1 VSNLPTYYKKMP
13 SIKAIYDDPRT
24 SSKNP
29 ATLAKRAGVTTA
41 AAAAFLK
48 DQTSHQATR
57 RAHKPADE
65 DFAPT
70 GGPRG
75 EYLADVVKLSEYRG
89 VNKAQECI
97 LTLLGVNSR
106 YVYARGLTRATAAK
120 TAEALTDILE
130 QNKRDARAG
139 VVAPISAIRS
149 DGGPEFDNAT
159 FVDLLKRRKIKHEI
173 IQPNTHARLARL
185 DRYHGTLRRQIGATF
200 IARNSHVWVD
210 VLQDLVDNHNESP
223 SRALDP
229 IGRGTSPAEVGPDEE
244 DSMRMFDLTRAAALR
259 ERVDALNIRIGTQ
272 VRLLASAMKNARKF
286 RKAQEATW
294 TAETYSV
301 IARAGVNSFRI
312 DTPAGETT
320 IWPAHALQV
329 VHKALGGATKAGPKV
344 DRAVVAAKR
353 MEALNISEEE
363 QASALAAPATKKRAI
378 KPTAK
383 AAALA
388 ADARPKRAAKAP
400 KKLQD

>member
-1 VSNLPTYYKKMP
+1 MP

-48 DQTSHQATR
+48 DQASHQATR

-75 EYLADVVKLSEYRG
+75 EYLADVIYLREYKG
-89 VNKAQECI
+89 VNHNHKCV

-106 YVYARGLTRATAAK
+106 YVYARALTKATAAK
-120 TAEALTDILE
+120 TTEALIHILE

-139 VVAPISAIRS
+139 VVAPIYAIRS
-149 DGGPEFDNAT
+149 DGGPEFAAA
-159 FVDLLKRRKIKHEI
+159 FADLLKRRKFKHEI

-200 IARNSHVWVD
+200 IARDSHVWVD
-210 VLQDLVDNHNESP
+210 VLQDLVDNYNASP

-244 DSMRMFDLTRAAALR
+244 DTMRMFDLSRAGALR
-259 ERVDALNIRIGTQ
+259 ERVDALGIKIGTQ

-301 IARAGVNSFRI
+301 IARAGVNSFSI

-329 VHKALGGATKAGPKV
+329 VHKALGGAAKAGPKV
-344 DRAVVAAKR
+344 NKAVVAAKR

-363 QASALAAPATKKRAI
+363 QASALAAPAVKKRAS

-400 KKLQD
+400 KKLWG

>member
-1 VSNLPTYYKKMP
+1 MP

-48 DQTSHQATR
+48 DQASHQATR

-75 EYLADVVKLSEYRG
+75 EYLADVIYLREYRG

-106 YVYARGLTRATAAK
+106 YVYARALTKATAAK

-130 QNKRDARAG
+130 QNKKDTRGG
-139 VVAPISAIRS
+139 VVAPIYAIRS
-149 DGGPEFDNAT
+149 DGGPEFAAA
-159 FVDLLKRRKIKHEI
+159 FADLLRRHKIKHEI

-185 DRYHGTLRRQIGATF
+185 DRYHGSLRRQIGATF

-210 VLQDLVDNHNESP
+210 VLQDLVDNHNASP

-244 DSMRMFDLTRAAALR
+244 DTMRMFDLSRAAALR
-259 ERVDALNIRIGTQ
+259 ERVDALGIKIGTQ

-301 IARAGVNSFRI
+301 IARAGVNSFSI

-329 VHKALGGATKAGPKV
+329 VHKALGGAAKAGPKV
-344 DRAVVAAKR
+344 NKAVVAAKR

-363 QASALAAPATKKRAI
+363 QASALAAPAAKKRAS

-400 KKLQD
+400 KKLAD